1 MAKYPI
7 KMLLDE
13 FKRPFF
19 PLVTID
25 TIVTNNSD
33 KTLKELFED
42 RYTKAEVDK
51 IISDLGTLQRLR
63 GTVNSY
69 EELLAIENPI
79 PGDTYILLVESGIN
93 AEYMYIGDRWE
104 MLGTTA
110 TYTDVYSKEVIDRML
125 LALKQEVNT
134 KAELDDA
141 EVLSQAKIYAED
153 LFANVPRPNL
163 DDYYKKS
170 EADAKI
176 DEKINAI
183 ELPIASANTLGTIKV
198 GANLSIDADGTLNA
212 DASGSGTG
220 SVVNG
225 ESLPIG
231 SMIPFGSVNN
241 IPANWRICDGS
252 AVSRTAY
259 ADLFNVIG
267 TSYGEGDGTTTFN
280 LPNKKGRNSVGL
292 DLDQVE
298 FNNIGLKGGEN
309 KVALTIDEL
318 PEHRHTFRVI
328 KDSDSNSGGNLPKAN
343 NTTGSNGGWS
353 TPVSVDETNNPLGYT
368 GGNQAHNN
376 LQPYEVDV
384 WIIKV
389 SNVVSSIEETTGIII
404 DNLTS
409 TSTTDAL
416 SANMGREL
424 NERLANIGGS
434 NSNLVN
440 YTDEEQ
446 FIGYY
451 NGDKLYRKRIT
462 GTVNQTYAD
471 TWWANVPINRVKALV
486 NFGGSLYDTSDTT
499 GNSFS
504 TNYHARMTRL
514 TSGNLRLDIND
525 NYFANKYFDC
535 WVEYTRAT

>member
-13 FKRPFF
+13 LKRPFF

-69 EELLAIENPI
+69 EELLAIENPL

-110 TYTDVYSKEVIDRML
+110 TYTDVYSKAVIDEML
-125 LALKQEVNT
+125 LVLKQEINA
-134 KAELDDA
+134 KSELDDA

-183 ELPIASANTLGTIKV
+183 ELPIASADTLGVVKV

-212 DASGSGTG
+212 DASGSGEG
-220 SVVNG
+220 SVVN
-225 ESLPIG
+225 
-231 SMIPFGSVNN
+231 
-241 IPANWRICDGS
+241 
-252 AVSRTAY
+252 
-259 ADLFNVIG
+259 
-267 TSYGEGDGTTTFN
+267 
-280 LPNKKGRNSVGL
+280 
-292 DLDQVE
+292 
-298 FNNIGLKGGEN
+298 
-309 KVALTIDEL
+309 
-318 PEHRHTFRVI
+318 
-328 KDSDSNSGGNLPKAN
+328 
-343 NTTGSNGGWS
+343 
-353 TPVSVDETNNPLGYT
+353 
-368 GGNQAHNN
+368 
-376 LQPYEVDV
+376 
-384 WIIKV
+384 
-389 SNVVSSIEETTGIII
+389 VV

-424 NERLANIGGS
+424 NERLSNIIES

-440 YTDEEQ
+440 YTNEEQ

-451 NGDKLYRKRIT
+451 NGDKLYRRRIT
-462 GTVNQTYAD
+462 GIFNQTYANVY
-471 TWWANVPINRVKALV
+471 WANMPISGTKTLV
-486 NFGGSLYDTSDTT
+486 NFGGAIYDTADST

-504 TNYHARMTRL
+504 ADYGTRMVRL
-514 TSGNLRLDIND
+514 LSGALRLDVIDSAFN
-525 NYFANKYFDC
+525 NKYFDC
-535 WVEYTRAT
+535 WVEYTRET

>member
-33 KTLKELFED
+33 KTLKELFDD

-69 EELLAIENPI
+69 EELLAIENPL

-110 TYTDVYSKEVIDRML
+110 TYTDVYSKEVIDEML
-125 LALKQEVNT
+125 LALKQEINT
-134 KAELDDA
+134 KSELDDA
-141 EVLSQAKIYAED
+141 EVLSQAKIYAEN
-153 LFANVPRPNL
+153 LFANVPKPNL
-163 DDYYKKS
+163 DEYYKKT

-176 DEKINAI
+176 DEKLSAYKI
-183 ELPIASANTLGTIKV
+183 PVASTNTIGGIKV
-198 GANLSIDADGTLNA
+198 GANLSVDENGVLNA
-212 DASGSGTG
+212 DK
-220 SVVNG
+220 
-225 ESLPIG
+225 
-231 SMIPFGSVNN
+231 
-241 IPANWRICDGS
+241 
-252 AVSRTAY
+252 
-259 ADLFNVIG
+259 
-267 TSYGEGDGTTTFN
+267 TT
-280 LPNKKGRNSVGL
+280 V
-292 DLDQVE
+292 
-298 FNNIGLKGGEN
+298 
-309 KVALTIDEL
+309 IDEL
-318 PEHRHTFRVI
+318 T
-328 KDSDSNSGGNLPKAN
+328 
-343 NTTGSNGGWS
+343 NTS
-353 TPVSVDETNNPLGYT
+353 
-368 GGNQAHNN
+368 
-376 LQPYEVDV
+376 
-384 WIIKV
+384 K
-389 SNVVSSIEETTGIII
+389 
-404 DNLTS
+404 
-409 TSTTDAL
+409 TDAL

-424 NERLANIGGS
+424 NERLANIAGS
-434 NSNLVN
+434 ISNLVN

-451 NGDKLYRKRIT
+451 NGDRLYRRRIT

-471 TWWANVPINRVKALV
+471 TWWANIPINRVKALV

-504 TNYHARMTRL
+504 TNYHARMVRL

>member
-13 FKRPFF
+13 LKRPFF

-33 KTLKELFED
+33 KTLKELFDD

-69 EELLAIENPI
+69 EELLAIENPL

-110 TYTDVYSKEVIDRML
+110 TYTDVYSKEVIDGML
-125 LALKQEVNT
+125 LALKQEINA
-134 KAELDDA
+134 KSELDDA

-176 DEKINAI
+176 DEKLSAYKI
-183 ELPIASANTLGTIKV
+183 PVASTNTIGGIKV
-198 GANLSIDADGTLNA
+198 GANLSIDENGVLNA
-212 DASGSGTG
+212 DK
-220 SVVNG
+220 
-225 ESLPIG
+225 
-231 SMIPFGSVNN
+231 
-241 IPANWRICDGS
+241 
-252 AVSRTAY
+252 
-259 ADLFNVIG
+259 
-267 TSYGEGDGTTTFN
+267 TT
-280 LPNKKGRNSVGL
+280 V
-292 DLDQVE
+292 
-298 FNNIGLKGGEN
+298 
-309 KVALTIDEL
+309 IDEL
-318 PEHRHTFRVI
+318 T
-328 KDSDSNSGGNLPKAN
+328 
-343 NTTGSNGGWS
+343 NTS
-353 TPVSVDETNNPLGYT
+353 
-368 GGNQAHNN
+368 
-376 LQPYEVDV
+376 
-384 WIIKV
+384 K
-389 SNVVSSIEETTGIII
+389 
-404 DNLTS
+404 
-409 TSTTDAL
+409 TDAL

-424 NERLANIGGS
+424 NERLANIAGNS
-434 NSNLVN
+434 SNLVN

-451 NGDKLYRKRIT
+451 NGDRLYRRRIT
-462 GTVNQTYAD
+462 GIFDQTYANV
-471 TWWANVPINRVKALV
+471 WWANMPIGGTKALV
-486 NFGGSLYDTSDTT
+486 NFGGAIYDTANAT

-504 TNYHARMTRL
+504 ADCGTRMVRL
-514 TSGNLRLDIND
+514 SSGALRLDVTD
-525 NYFANKYFDC
+525 TGFANKYFDC
-535 WVEYTRAT
+535 WVEYTKAN

>member
-33 KTLKELFED
+33 KTLKELFDD

-134 KAELDDA
+134 KAELDDT
-141 EVLSQAKIYAED
+141 EVLAQAKIYAED

-183 ELPIASANTLGTIKV
+183 ELPIASANTLGTVKV

-220 SVVNG
+220 NTYID
-225 ESLPIG
+225 SLPIG
-231 SMIPFGSVNN
+231 TIVTYDGVEIPDGYEEVEDNEHTYSTEEKIIGTLMGKPLYRKSFIVKGITATSYTFSLTDLNMDMCFFDFSHSIFKQGVVSLPFGIYASNTDYNRVFFQNNNEVVFQFGSVYTM
-241 IPANWRICDGS
+241 S
-252 AVSRTAY
+252 K
-259 ADLFNVIG
+259 DLYFTIEY
-267 TSYGEGDGTTTFN
+267 TKTT
-280 LPNKKGRNSVGL
+280 
-292 DLDQVE
+292 
-298 FNNIGLKGGEN
+298 
-309 KVALTIDEL
+309 DEVVQL
-318 PEHRHTFRVI
+318 
-328 KDSDSNSGGNLPKAN
+328 
-343 NTTGSNGGWS
+343 
-353 TPVSVDETNNPLGYT
+353 DETN
-368 GGNQAHNN
+368 
-376 LQPYEVDV
+376 
-384 WIIKV
+384 
-389 SNVVSSIEETTGIII
+389 
-404 DNLTS
+404 
-409 TSTTDAL
+409 
-416 SANMGREL
+416 
-424 NERLANIGGS
+424 
-434 NSNLVN
+434 
-440 YTDEEQ
+440 
-446 FIGYY
+446 
-451 NGDKLYRKRIT
+451 
-462 GTVNQTYAD
+462 
-471 TWWANVPINRVKALV
+471 
-486 NFGGSLYDTSDTT
+486 
-499 GNSFS
+499 
-504 TNYHARMTRL
+504 
-514 TSGNLRLDIND
+514 
-525 NYFANKYFDC
+525 
-535 WVEYTRAT
+535 

>member
-13 FKRPFF
+13 LKRPFF

-69 EELLAIENPI
+69 EELLAIENPL

-93 AEYMYIGDRWE
+93 SEYMYIGDRWE
-104 MLGTTA
+104 LLGTTA
-110 TYTDVYSKEVIDRML
+110 TYTDVYSKATIDEML

-134 KAELDDA
+134 KSELDDA

-170 EADAKI
+170 ETDAKI

-183 ELPIASANTLGTIKV
+183 ELPIASTDTLGTIKV
-198 GANLSIDADGTLNA
+198 GKNLSVDADGTLNA
-212 DASGSGTG
+212 DASGSG
-220 SVVNG
+220 

-231 SMIPFGSVNN
+231 SMLPFGSINN
-241 IPANWRICDGS
+241 IPANWRVCDGS
-252 AVSRTAY
+252 EVSRTTY
-259 ADLFNVIG
+259 AELFNVIG

-292 DLDQVE
+292 DVDQVE
-298 FNNIGLKGGEN
+298 FNTIGKKDGEKTHQLKVE
-309 KVALTIDEL
+309 EM
-318 PEHRHTFRVI
+318 PSHRHSIEMSSDGVGYKVERVPFGNNTVWG
-328 KDSDSNSGGNLPKAN
+328 NSGEPIK
-343 NTTGSNGGWS
+343 
-353 TPVSVDETNNPLGYT
+353 PT
-368 GGNQAHNN
+368 GGDQPHNN

-389 SNVVSSIEETTGIII
+389 SNIVSSLEETTGTII

-409 TSTTDAL
+409 TSATDAL

-424 NERLANIGGS
+424 SEKNNWKLHATTTGTEKVTLPTEYNELYIEISESGS
-434 NSNLVN
+434 TDPIIPIYIPKESLTSSNKWFRN
-440 YTDEEQ
+440 
-446 FIGYY
+446 GYY
-451 NGDKLYRKRIT
+451 FTSAVHGAATAVTTLT
-462 GTVNQTYAD
+462 TY
-471 TWWANVPINRVKALV
+471 
-486 NFGGSLYDTSDTT
+486 YTSDLYISGTAY
-499 GNSFS
+499 NSS
-504 TNYHARMTRL
+504 SLARIYYR
-514 TSGNLRLDIND
+514 
-525 NYFANKYFDC
+525 
-535 WVEYTRAT
+535 

>member
-13 FKRPFF
+13 LKRPFF

-33 KTLKELFED
+33 KTLKELFDD

-69 EELLAIENPI
+69 EELLAIENPL

-183 ELPIASANTLGTIKV
+183 ELPIASANTLGGIKV
-198 GANLSIDADGTLNA
+198 GDNLSIDA
-212 DASGSGTG
+212 
-220 SVVNG
+220 NG
-225 ESLPIG
+225 VL
-231 SMIPFGSVNN
+231 
-241 IPANWRICDGS
+241 S
-252 AVSRTAY
+252 A
-259 ADLFNVIG
+259 
-267 TSYGEGDGTTTFN
+267 
-280 LPNKKGRNSVGL
+280 
-292 DLDQVE
+292 
-298 FNNIGLKGGEN
+298 
-309 KVALTIDEL
+309 
-318 PEHRHTFRVI
+318 
-328 KDSDSNSGGNLPKAN
+328 NSGG
-343 NTTGSNGGWS
+343 TTEPSL
-353 TPVSVDETNNPLGYT
+353 V
-368 GGNQAHNN
+368 
-376 LQPYEVDV
+376 
-384 WIIKV
+384 
-389 SNVVSSIEETTGIII
+389 NVV

-409 TSTTDAL
+409 TSSTDAL

-424 NERLANIGGS
+424 NKRLANITGS
-434 NSNLVN
+434 SSNLVN
-440 YTDEEQ
+440 YTNEEQ

-451 NGDKLYRKRIT
+451 NGDKLYRRRIT
-462 GTVNQTYAD
+462 GVIDQTYANS
-471 TWWANVPINRVKALV
+471 WWANIPIDGTKALV
-486 NFGGSLYDTSDTT
+486 NFGGSLYDTSNAT
-499 GNSFS
+499 GNSFN
-504 TNYHARMTRL
+504 TGYHARIVRL
-514 TSGNLRLDIND
+514 TSGNLRLDIAD

>member
-13 FKRPFF
+13 LKRPFF

-69 EELLAIENPI
+69 EELLAIENPM
-79 PGDTYILLVESGIN
+79 PGDTYILLVESGVN

-110 TYTDVYSKEVIDRML
+110 TYTDVYSKEVIDEML
-125 LALKQEVNT
+125 LELKQEINT
-134 KAELDDA
+134 KSELDDA
-141 EVLSQAKIYAED
+141 EVLAQAKLYAED

-163 DDYYKKS
+163 DDYYKKA

-183 ELPIASANTLGTIKV
+183 ELPIASTDTLGVVKV

-212 DASGSGTG
+212 DE
-220 SVVNG
+220 NKIG
-225 ESLPIG
+225 EVLPIG
-231 SMIPFGSVNN
+231 TMIPFGSKNN

-252 AVSRTAY
+252 EVSRTAY
-259 ADLFNVIG
+259 AELFNVIG
-267 TSYGEGDGTTTFN
+267 TAYGEGDGTTTFN
-280 LPNKKGRNSVGL
+280 LPNKKGRISVGL
-292 DLDQVE
+292 DVDQTE
-298 FNNIGLKGGEN
+298 FNSVGLKGGEKEHTLKIEEMPSHTHNHGFDQVAYN
-309 KVALTIDEL
+309 KQPGTNGFAMIN
-318 PEHRHTFRVI
+318 
-328 KDSDSNSGGNLPKAN
+328 NSGGYVASMLS
-343 NTTGSNGGWS
+343 G
-353 TPVSVDETNNPLGYT
+353 V
-368 GGNQAHNN
+368 GGNKPHNN

-389 SNVVSSIEETTGIII
+389 SNVVGSLENKNANVI

-409 TSTTDAL
+409 TSTTDVL

-424 NERLANIGGS
+424 NEKHNWKLYATTTGTATTTLPTEYNELYIEVSITNKTDPVISMYVPKISLTTS
-434 NSNLVN
+434 NR
-440 YTDEEQ
+440 T
-446 FIGYY
+446 FRKGYY
-451 NGDKLYRKRIT
+451 FTSSVHGAVASVITLTTYKTADLYVS
-462 GTVNQTYAD
+462 GTAYNSS
-471 TWWANVPINRVKALV
+471 
-486 NFGGSLYDTSDTT
+486 SLTKIY
-499 GNSFS
+499 
-504 TNYHARMTRL
+504 YR
-514 TSGNLRLDIND
+514 
-525 NYFANKYFDC
+525 
-535 WVEYTRAT
+535 

>member
-13 FKRPFF
+13 LKRPFF

-33 KTLKELFED
+33 KTLKELFDD

-69 EELLAIENPI
+69 EELLAIENPL

-110 TYTDVYSKEVIDRML
+110 TYTDVYSKAVIDEML
-125 LALKQEVNT
+125 LALKQEINA
-134 KAELDDA
+134 KSELDDA
-141 EVLSQAKIYAED
+141 EILSQAKIYAED

-170 EADAKI
+170 ETDAKI
-176 DEKINAI
+176 DEKISAY
-183 ELPIASANTLGTIKV
+183 EPPIASTDTLGTIKV
-198 GANLSIDADGTLNA
+198 GRNLSVDADGTLNA
-212 DASGSGTG
+212 D
-220 SVVNG
+220 
-225 ESLPIG
+225 
-231 SMIPFGSVNN
+231 
-241 IPANWRICDGS
+241 
-252 AVSRTAY
+252 
-259 ADLFNVIG
+259 
-267 TSYGEGDGTTTFN
+267 
-280 LPNKKGRNSVGL
+280 
-292 DLDQVE
+292 
-298 FNNIGLKGGEN
+298 EN
-309 KVALTIDEL
+309 K
-318 PEHRHTFRVI
+318 
-328 KDSDSNSGGNLPKAN
+328 NAN
-343 NTTGSNGGWS
+343 
-353 TPVSVDETNNPLGYT
+353 V
-368 GGNQAHNN
+368 
-376 LQPYEVDV
+376 
-384 WIIKV
+384 
-389 SNVVSSIEETTGIII
+389 I

-424 NERLANIGGS
+424 NERLANIAGS
-434 NSNLVN
+434 SSNLVN

-471 TWWANVPINRVKALV
+471 TWWANIPINKVKALV
-486 NFGGSLYDTSDTT
+486 NFGGSLYDTADTT

-504 TNYHARMTRL
+504 TNYHARMVRL
-514 TSGNLRLDIND
+514 TSGNLRLDIAD
-525 NYFANKYFDC
+525 KYFANKYFDC
-535 WVEYTRAT
+535 WVEYTRET

>member
-13 FKRPFF
+13 LKRPFF

-69 EELLAIENPI
+69 EELLAIENPM

-110 TYTDVYSKEVIDRML
+110 TYTDVYSKEVIDQML
-125 LALKQEVNT
+125 LALKQEINA
-134 KAELDDA
+134 KSELDDA

-163 DDYYKKS
+163 DDYYKKA

-176 DEKINAI
+176 DEKINTI
-183 ELPIASANTLGTIKV
+183 ELPIASANTLGVVKI

-212 DASGSGTG
+212 SESKT
-220 SVVNG
+220 SNG
-225 ESLPIG
+225 EVLPIG
-231 SMIPFGSVNN
+231 TMIPFGSSNN

-252 AVSRTAY
+252 EVSRTAY
-259 ADLFNVIG
+259 AELFNVIG
-267 TSYGEGDGTTTFN
+267 TAYGEGDGTTTFN
-280 LPNKKGRNSVGL
+280 LPNKKGRISVGL
-292 DLDQVE
+292 DLEQNE
-298 FNNIGLKGGEN
+298 FNTIGK
-309 KVALTIDEL
+309 K
-318 PEHRHTFRVI
+318 
-328 KDSDSNSGGNLPKAN
+328 SGSKYMQKHSHKLGKEGAWFYGVSTANLSGNGQWAYR
-343 NTTGSNGGWS
+343 
-353 TPVSVDETNNPLGYT
+353 DYETNEAGE
-368 GGNQAHNN
+368 GDSGN

-389 SNVVSSIEETTGIII
+389 SNIVSSLEETTGTII

-416 SANMGREL
+416 SANMGKEL
-424 NERLANIGGS
+424 NEKHNWKLYATTTGTETITLPTAYNELYIEISVTNKTDPVIAIYVPKISLTTS
-434 NSNLVN
+434 NR
-440 YTDEEQ
+440 T
-446 FIGYY
+446 FRKGYY
-451 NGDKLYRKRIT
+451 
-462 GTVNQTYAD
+462 
-471 TWWANVPINRVKALV
+471 
-486 NFGGSLYDTSDTT
+486 F
-499 GNSFS
+499 
-504 TNYHARMTRL
+504 
-514 TSGNLRLDIND
+514 TSGVHGAAASVITLTTYRTADLYVSGTAYNSSSLAKIYYR
-525 NYFANKYFDC
+525 
-535 WVEYTRAT
+535 

>member
-33 KTLKELFED
+33 KTLKELFDD

-69 EELLAIENPI
+69 EELLAIENPL

-183 ELPIASANTLGTIKV
+183 ELPIASANTLGTVKV

-212 DASGSGTG
+212 DASGSGTD
-220 SVVNG
+220 NTYID
-225 ESLPIG
+225 SLPIG
-231 SMIPFGSVNN
+231 TVVAYDGEEIP
-241 IPANWRICDGS
+241 
-252 AVSRTAY
+252 
-259 ADLFNVIG
+259 
-267 TSYGEGDGTTTFN
+267 EGYEE
-280 LPNKKGRNSVGL
+280 VG
-292 DLDQVE
+292 DYMP
-298 FNNIGLKGGEN
+298 
-309 KVALTIDEL
+309 TY
-318 PEHRHTFRVI
+318 
-328 KDSDSNSGGNLPKAN
+328 
-343 NTTGSNGGWS
+343 S
-353 TPVSVDETNNPLGYT
+353 T
-368 GGNQAHNN
+368 
-376 LQPYEVDV
+376 
-384 WIIKV
+384 
-389 SNVVSSIEETTGIII
+389 EETKVGTW
-404 DNLTS
+404 
-409 TSTTDAL
+409 TD
-416 SANMGREL
+416 G
-424 NERLANIGGS
+424 
-434 NSNLVN
+434 
-440 YTDEEQ
+440 
-446 FIGYY
+446 
-451 NGDKLYRKRIT
+451 KPLYRKSFIVKGIT
-462 GTVNQTYAD
+462 DVSYTHNLAD
-471 TWWANVPINRVKALV
+471 LNMDMCLFDFSHSVLKQGVYSLPFGIYGSNTDYNRVFFQDNNSV
-486 NFGGSLYDTSDTT
+486 VFQFGSIYTMSKDLYFT
-499 GNSFS
+499 
-504 TNYHARMTRL
+504 
-514 TSGNLRLDIND
+514 I
-525 NYFANKYFDC
+525 
-535 WVEYTRAT
+535 EYTKTTDEVL